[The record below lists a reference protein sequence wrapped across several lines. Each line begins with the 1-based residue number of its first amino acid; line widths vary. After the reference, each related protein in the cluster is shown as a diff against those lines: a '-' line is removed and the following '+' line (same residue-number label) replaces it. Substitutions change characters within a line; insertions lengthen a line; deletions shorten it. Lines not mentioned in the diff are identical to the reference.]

1 MRRKEI
7 DAIKT
12 EAARL
17 LQRIDELERMAGW
30 TLYRSTPNAAGEYNH
45 ATSTIHPDDRFNSGQ
60 YTAAVKR
67 ASLDLSKAL
76 VGIRR

>member
-7 DAIKT
+7 DAIKA

-17 LQRIDELERMAGW
+17 LQRIDELERLAGW
-30 TLYRSTPNAAGEYNH
+30 TRYEKGGNK
-45 ATSTIHPDDRFNSGQ
+45 ATSTPHPGDIFNGGQ

-76 VGIRR
+76 VEIRR